1 MVAEET
7 LAYSICLRVDIYRL
21 LQNIKFLLVN
31 ISGTFSTIIDY
42 IIISTFLV
50 DERKSRLIL

>member
-1 MVAEET
+1 MVAEKT